1 MNDHIVE
8 TLEDVAPFVAEHLL
22 PEIQESVEVC
32 IECYNLDD
40 SFNDSWTFGTQ
51 LWRNI
56 WNRFKSVASF
66 EDCPFEV
73 YGNGNE
79 YKLKIGR
86 YILRHHKIDRE
97 SRLPAGAKAV
107 KEAASFQM
115 SIFSLLGEDPVQQL
129 AIDNI
134 VIAIDA
140 NLHSGLK
147 EVFVGELMPFALDS
161 KKFKWVKKA
170 SVFLAEGHEAS
181 TDELMSL
188 SNVFTTTHAPV
199 EQVSE
204 PVLRFEDEK
213 RDEKVTKESQK

>member
-1 MNDHIVE
+1 MNNPILE
-8 TLEDVAPFVAEHLL
+8 TLEDVAPFVVEHLL

-56 WNRFKSVASF
+56 WNRFKSAASF

-73 YGNGNE
+73 YGKGNE

-97 SRLPAGAKAV
+97 TRLPSGAKAV
-107 KEAASFQM
+107 KESASFQM
-115 SIFSLLGEDPVQQL
+115 SIFSLLGEDPVQQPT
-129 AIDNI
+129 IDNI

-140 NLHSGLK
+140 NIQSGLK
-147 EVFVGELMPFALDS
+147 EVFVGELMPYDLES
-161 KKFKWVKKA
+161 KKFKWVSKA
-170 SVFLAEGHEAS
+170 PVFLAEGHEAS
-181 TDELMSL
+181 TAEFISVPNLFSPAHLSL
-188 SNVFTTTHAPV
+188 IHI
-199 EQVSE
+199 
-204 PVLRFEDEK
+204 
-213 RDEKVTKESQK
+213 